1 MINLSNG
8 NFTQQRV
15 LSECT
20 GAQEVIDWLA
30 LARKSSGAISQ
41 DSMTSNGWICQIL
54 TLIQFKN

>member
-8 NFTQQRV
+8 NFTQQHV

-30 LARKSSGAISQ
+30 LAHKSSGAISQ